1 MGGGRISACVLLVLG
16 AGAGCETFTQD
27 IGALGESIKAVSPPE
42 AARMMMDTN
51 DPDSRRKGTVF
62 ISNSPF
68 GGTDAY
74 MAWYR
79 DRIEVEDNALV
90 RGALVTALGRWGEP
104 SDAPAIA
111 ARLEDDNDY
120 VRWEAA
126 RALQRIHNPAVV
138 PHLLRV
144 VRDVEEDTDVRTDAA
159 VALGMYPQDNVFQGL
174 VAAVDAPQLSIN
186 AAAAKSLN
194 TLTGQSLGMD
204 PEAWLDWYN
213 GVAQPFADQQEYL
226 FPTYQRKESFLEK
239 LAFWSRKPYEQPAPP
254 AGLKPPAR
262 RTYQDSDEAPHDE
275 TGG

>member
-1 MGGGRISACVLLVLG
+1 MLG
-16 AGAGCETFTQD
+16 AAVGCETFAQD
-27 IGALGESIKAVSPPE
+27 IGALGESISAVSPPE

-79 DRIEVEDNALV
+79 DRIGVEDNALV
-90 RGALVTALGRWGEP
+90 RGAVVTALGRWGEP

-111 ARLEDDNDY
+111 ARLEDDNTY

-144 VRDVEEDTDVRTDAA
+144 VRDNNEDTDVRTDAA
-159 VALGMYPQDNVFQGL
+159 VALGMYPQDRVFQGL
-174 VAAVDAPQLSIN
+174 VAALDAPQLSIN
-186 AAAAKSLN
+186 AAVAKALYM
-194 TLTGQSLGMD
+194 LTGQELGMD
-204 PEAWLDWYN
+204 SGAWLDWYN
-213 GVAQPFADQQEYL
+213 GVAHPFADQQEYL
-226 FPTYQRKESFLEK
+226 FPTYQREASFLEK
-239 LAFWSRKPYEQPAPP
+239 LAFWSRKSYEQPAPP
-254 AGLKPPAR
+254 AGLEAPAR
-262 RTYQDSDEAPHDE
+262 STYQDSDKAPHDE